1 MAAFRIDPF
10 DAFECRRKHSGWRL
24 SFAKTGAAL
33 LSVGIANVTRS
44 HHHGDRDGWQ
54 AWRSNVGAFGHASA
68 APDAHSAADKVTSG
82 CASFVRWWSPP
93 TSENAMTSPSLASC
107 TRRGIGA
114 SFANDTWVRDP

>member
-68 APDAHSAADKVTSG
+68 APDAHSAADEVTSG
-82 CASFVRWWSPP
+82 CASFVTVVEAADFR
-93 TSENAMTSPSLASC
+93 ECDDVAFADVLHASRH
-107 TRRGIGA
+107 RR
-114 SFANDTWVRDP
+114 VLR